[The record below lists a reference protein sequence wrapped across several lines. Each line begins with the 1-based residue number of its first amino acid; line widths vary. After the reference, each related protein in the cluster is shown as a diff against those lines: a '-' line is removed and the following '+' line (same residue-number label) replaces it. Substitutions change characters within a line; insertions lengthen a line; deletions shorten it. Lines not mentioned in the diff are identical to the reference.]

1 MRYLTYCICRAIAN
15 PRLPFPAG
23 VDGQPVS
30 LIMASDLCMVV
41 SAVSNRINDARPDVE
56 RILAF
61 ERVVETFHRERPVL
75 PVRYGLVLDDELQ
88 AIGMLNQNKNVCIS
102 ALRELEGCVELGIR
116 IIVENQESE
125 PAPAETALDLPPRSL
140 GVRYLAA
147 RKYHYIARDRSS
159 RQGTYLTEETREA
172 FRGLFVKCRMETSP
186 VVNSIFRAPVMSL
199 DFLVE
204 RKNVNAFRQTFRTL
218 NKGSHVK
225 ILLSGPWPPYSF
237 VPMRMGG
244 ETDADNHTATR

>member
-1 MRYLTYCICRAIAN
+1 MSYLAYCICNTIAD
-15 PRLPFPAG
+15 PRLPFPPG

-30 LIMASDLCMVV
+30 LIIASDLCMAV
-41 SAVSNRINDARPDVE
+41 SAASSRVNDACPEVE

-88 AIGMLNQNKNVCIS
+88 VIEMLNRNRNVYIS

-116 IIVENQESE
+116 IIVEHQESE
-125 PAPAETALDLPPRSL
+125 PTPVESALDLPPHCS
-140 GVRYLAA
+140 GVRYLAV
-147 RKYHYIARDRSS
+147 RKRYYIARDRSP
-159 RQGTYLTEETREA
+159 RQETDLTEEIREA
-172 FRGLFVKCRMETSP
+172 FRGLFVKCRMETSTIP
-186 VVNSIFRAPVMSL
+186 NSIFRAPIMSL

-204 RKNVNAFRQTFRTL
+204 RKNVTAFRRTFRML
-218 NKGSHVK
+218 SKESHVK

-237 VPMRMGG
+237 VPTHMGG
-244 ETDADNHTATR
+244 DGC

>member
-1 MRYLTYCICRAIAN
+1 MRYLGYCICTTIAN

-30 LIMASDLCMVV
+30 LIIASDLCMVV
-41 SAVSNRINDARPDVE
+41 SAVSNRANDARPDVE

-75 PVRYGLVLDDELQ
+75 PVRYGLILDDELQ
-88 AIGMLNQNKNVCIS
+88 AIGMLNRNSAVYIS

-116 IIVENQESE
+116 MIVENEESE
-125 PAPAETALDLPPRSL
+125 PAPVETALDLPPRSL

-147 RKYHYIARDRSS
+147 RKYHYIARDRSP
-159 RQGTYLTEETREA
+159 RQGTDLTEEIREA

-186 VVNSIFRAPVMSL
+186 VPNSIFRAPVVSL

-204 RKNVNAFRQTFRTL
+204 RKNVNAFRQTFRML
-218 NKGSHVK
+218 NKGSHAK

-237 VPMRMGG
+237 VPTHMGG
-244 ETDADNHTATR
+244 DGC